1 MLLTVNIYVN
11 SSEFGVKRQIIGREL
26 IICIKINKIK
36 SYSFLKVGKE
46 LVI

>member
-1 MLLTVNIYVN
+1 MYVN
-11 SSEFGVKRQIIGREL
+11 SLKFGVKRQTTGREL
-26 IICIKINKIK
+26 VIYIKINKVR